1 MDQEKRKVYLRIMR
15 EAKERTEYE
24 RTKENKR
31 RLKLDLPQLPDD
43 TFDSDYKVT
52 LKKIFDEIEEKKLH
66 MARLEES

>member
-31 RLKLDLPQLPDD
+31 RLKLDLP
-43 TFDSDYKVT
+43 
-52 LKKIFDEIEEKKLH
+52 
-66 MARLEES
+66 